1 MLSMVSLNWFSQN
14 LITNVVWLVIVLI
27 GGASLALIKKYL
39 PSLAPYA
46 MYFLVG
52 CACVAIVVG
61 LVMIWPEP
69 TTNTNTIER
78 DARRWLDNFGLS
90 NKTIIDDSVYFALQ
104 AQMANGTLIIAR
116 SKKRDRY
123 LEMTAGMNL
132 SPEHEVIV
140 KSLTPE
146 RIKLISDSVIR
157 QLALGRVNMVVTFPF
172 KEIRFVRM
180 IPIIKTLNESTFIEA
195 VDDVDKAMLIA
206 RQTIV
211 IELQTAAMT
220 PAH

>member
-1 MLSMVSLNWFSQN
+1 MV
-14 LITNVVWLVIVLI
+14 
-27 GGASLALIKKYL
+27 
-39 PSLAPYA
+39 
-46 MYFLVG
+46 
-52 CACVAIVVG
+52 
-61 LVMIWPEP
+61 IWPEP

-140 KSLTPE
+140 KSLTPK